1 VIIRDV
7 LQKDPLQAELLNNG
21 VAEVR
26 DVHGERELRTLR
38 YELETFVCEGQY
50 EDGLARILGTYLKKL
65 ESPAQPAAWIS
76 GFFGSGK
83 SHLAKML
90 RALWTDFEFPDG
102 ARARGIARLPQ
113 DVQDLL
119 RELSTAGKRHG
130 GLHAASGTLSA
141 GSSESV
147 RLAFLGI
154 VFRSAGL
161 PEKYPFARFV
171 LWLREQGVEQRVRE
185 AVAAKSK
192 EFERELNNLYVSPV
206 LAGAL
211 VEALPGWASQ
221 PAEALKAIGAQFPNV
236 KDVSNEEVHR
246 AVIDALGTDG
256 KLPCTLVVLDEV
268 QQYIGEN
275 RDRSIDVQE
284 LVEFCSNKFDGRML
298 LVGTGQAAL
307 SGAALLERL
316 QARFTVSVMLSD
328 TDVEA
333 VIRNIVLAKRP
344 DRTAELKSVLERHSG
359 EIARHLSGT
368 RIGHTHADEADLMRD
383 YPLLPVRRRFWER
396 ALRAVDRAGTAG
408 QLRTQLKVVHEAVRA
423 VASEPLGWVVPADY
437 LYGQID
443 HDLLST
449 GVLLREVRD
458 DIIEK
463 QRDGTPDGELR
474 ARLCALIFLIGRLPR
489 EQGSDTGVRA
499 TPESLADLM
508 VEDLGSGSAHLR
520 ERIPALLSLLV
531 EQHYL
536 IEVEGE
542 YRLQTKESQGW
553 NNDFRLRYEQL
564 LGDDQRMEHERS
576 DRLRHETAARFGG
589 IKLQHGKSNVQ
600 RRLQLEYGRE
610 APKSSGQT
618 VPVWIRDGW
627 QDDERTIVRDA
638 RTLGTGSPVVLVYVP
653 KRSADELRKAV
664 AALLASTEVLSVRP
678 TPTTDEG
685 REAREAMLTRQR
697 DAEGRVRTALEGIF
711 GGTQVYLAGGDAYQ
725 ALTPE
730 AAVKDAAGSALVRLF
745 PQFDSGDD
753 PKWAQVVTRART
765 GDGAALEAVGYKG
778 DVDKHAVCKLV
789 LQDVGA
795 GKKGSDLR
803 RTFQGVPYG
812 WPQDTVDGAILALHS
827 AGHLVG
833 TRNGVAIDT
842 RQLDQAAIGPSD
854 FRTNT
859 VVVTVPQKLALRQL
873 FQQLGVHCKSGEE
886 SLRAPE
892 FVQAALD
899 LAARAGGDPPA
910 PESPTSPRLI
920 EIRGMSG
927 NEQLAALYHEKT
939 ALEQDISH
947 WKSVAPRIEQRVP
960 RWKRLQELARHA
972 AQLPVGEELAPQI
985 SSIAAQRLLLEE
997 PDPVP
1002 SLCER
1007 LTRELRQALT
1017 LRITEYKQ
1025 AFAQALSELEA
1036 TPAWQQLKA
1045 EDRERILREYE
1056 LGGMEDTRLGTEEEV
1071 LSALERTSLHEWS
1084 LRRDALGGRFGRAL
1098 EAAVRLVTPQAR
1110 RVSLPQA
1117 TVTSKEEVDA
1127 WLAQVQAR
1135 LMEAIATGPV
1145 IL

>member
-7 LQKDPLQAELLNNG
+7 LQKDPLKAELLNNG

-65 ESPAQPAAWIS
+65 DSPAQPAAWIS

-113 DVQDLL
+113 DIQDLL
-119 RELSTAGKRHG
+119 KELSTAGKRHG

-171 LWLREQGVEQRVRE
+171 LWLRQQGIEQRVRE
-185 AVAAKSK
+185 AVAAKGQ
-192 EFERELNNLYVSPV
+192 ELDRELNDLYVSPV
-206 LAGAL
+206 IAEAL
-211 VEALPGWASQ
+211 VESLPGWVSQ
-221 PAEALKAIGAQFPNV
+221 PADALNAIGAQFPNV

-246 AVIDALGTDG
+246 AILDALGIDG

-275 RDRSIDVQE
+275 RERSIDIQE

-307 SGAALLERL
+307 SGAYLLEKL

-474 ARLCALIFLIGRLPR
+474 ARAPA
-489 EQGSDTGVRA
+489 QG
-499 TPESLADLM
+499 
-508 VEDLGSGSAHLR
+508 
-520 ERIPALLSLLV
+520 
-531 EQHYL
+531 
-536 IEVEGE
+536 
-542 YRLQTKESQGW
+542 
-553 NNDFRLRYEQL
+553 F
-564 LGDDQRMEHERS
+564 
-576 DRLRHETAARFGG
+576 
-589 IKLQHGKSNVQ
+589 
-600 RRLQLEYGRE
+600 
-610 APKSSGQT
+610 
-618 VPVWIRDGW
+618 
-627 QDDERTIVRDA
+627 
-638 RTLGTGSPVVLVYVP
+638 
-653 KRSADELRKAV
+653 
-664 AALLASTEVLSVRP
+664 
-678 TPTTDEG
+678 
-685 REAREAMLTRQR
+685 
-697 DAEGRVRTALEGIF
+697 
-711 GGTQVYLAGGDAYQ
+711 
-725 ALTPE
+725 
-730 AAVKDAAGSALVRLF
+730 
-745 PQFDSGDD
+745 
-753 PKWAQVVTRART
+753 
-765 GDGAALEAVGYKG
+765 
-778 DVDKHAVCKLV
+778 
-789 LQDVGA
+789 
-795 GKKGSDLR
+795 
-803 RTFQGVPYG
+803 
-812 WPQDTVDGAILALHS
+812 
-827 AGHLVG
+827 
-833 TRNGVAIDT
+833 
-842 RQLDQAAIGPSD
+842 
-854 FRTNT
+854 
-859 VVVTVPQKLALRQL
+859 
-873 FQQLGVHCKSGEE
+873 
-886 SLRAPE
+886 
-892 FVQAALD
+892 
-899 LAARAGGDPPA
+899 
-910 PESPTSPRLI
+910 
-920 EIRGMSG
+920 
-927 NEQLAALYHEKT
+927 
-939 ALEQDISH
+939 
-947 WKSVAPRIEQRVP
+947 
-960 RWKRLQELARHA
+960 
-972 AQLPVGEELAPQI
+972 
-985 SSIAAQRLLLEE
+985 
-997 PDPVP
+997 
-1002 SLCER
+1002 
-1007 LTRELRQALT
+1007 
-1017 LRITEYKQ
+1017 
-1025 AFAQALSELEA
+1025 
-1036 TPAWQQLKA
+1036 
-1045 EDRERILREYE
+1045 
-1056 LGGMEDTRLGTEEEV
+1056 
-1071 LSALERTSLHEWS
+1071 
-1084 LRRDALGGRFGRAL
+1084 
-1098 EAAVRLVTPQAR
+1098 
-1110 RVSLPQA
+1110 
-1117 TVTSKEEVDA
+1117 
-1127 WLAQVQAR
+1127 
-1135 LMEAIATGPV
+1135 
-1145 IL
+1145 